1 MVDTNPII
9 NIIFKRMIT
18 ISFRVIEL
26 IMKKTFE
33 GTVYSHLYNKRV
45 QEYSQVF
52 LLYFQLNQ
60 PMTTR

>member
-18 ISFRVIEL
+18 I
-26 IMKKTFE
+26 MKKTFE
-33 GTVYSHLYNKRV
+33 GTAYSHLYNKRV